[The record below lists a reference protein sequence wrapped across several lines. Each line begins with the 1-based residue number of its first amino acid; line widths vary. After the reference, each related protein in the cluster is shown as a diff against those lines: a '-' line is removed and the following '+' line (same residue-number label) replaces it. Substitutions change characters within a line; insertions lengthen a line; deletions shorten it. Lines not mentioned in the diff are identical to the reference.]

1 MNRLFLALLF
11 ILIAAA
17 PSLAAEEALAV
28 GRIFVIE
35 PGKGFVIAQFAE
47 GPRLIYIQ
55 RADVV
60 RYKEG
65 DEIRVDSFGRIRS

>member
-35 PGKGFVIAQFAE
+35 PGKGFVIAQFPE

-55 RADVV
+55 RADTW